1 MLSAGVTVGLMVA
14 VMVVTVMMPQ
24 PPPPPPPPL
33 SDDLRCM
40 NMTAGA
46 VSAGTYR

>member
-1 MLSAGVTVGLMVA
+1 MFAAGVAVGMMVA
-14 VMVVTVMMPQ
+14 VMLVMVMMPQ

-33 SDDLRCM
+33 SDDSGCM